1 MKIVIKESNR
11 DKLQKELERIQKR
24 TTARNISVDD
34 LFSIIKEIESNLGI
48 AKNKMVGIVADV
60 DYNAQDFPR
69 AYKYTPESTQ
79 ITIQKVTSGWALT
92 NIERYRCRTPKS
104 KYILRLTDD
113 AKKAIIESKM
123 CFG

>member
-1 MKIVIKESNR
+1 MKIVIKEANR
-11 DKLQKELERIQKR
+11 SKLQNELEKIQKR
-24 TTARNISVDD
+24 TTTRNINVDD
-34 LFSIIKEIESNLGI
+34 LFKIIKEIENNLGI

-60 DYNAQDFPR
+60 DYNAQDFPK

-79 ITIQKVTSGWALT
+79 ITIQKLASGWALT
-92 NIERYRCRTPKS
+92 NVERYRCRTPKS

-113 AKKAIIESKM
+113 AKNAIIESKM